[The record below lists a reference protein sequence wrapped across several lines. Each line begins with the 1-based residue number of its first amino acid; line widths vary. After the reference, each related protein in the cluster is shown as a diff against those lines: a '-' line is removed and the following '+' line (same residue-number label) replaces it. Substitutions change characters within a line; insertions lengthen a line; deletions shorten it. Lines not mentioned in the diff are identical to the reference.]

1 MNQKSGHATGGR
13 RVGGVAAAVCMDSDR
28 GGGPA
33 WPQELGRDPPRER
46 SRERPMNLV
55 DWH

>member
-1 MNQKSGHATGGR
+1 MNQKSGHAAGGR
-13 RVGGVAAAVCMDSDR
+13 SGGAAAAVFADGDR

-33 WPQELGRDPPRER
+33 WPQELGRDPPRES